1 MPIRCNI
8 NDFALL
14 YLPLVVTK
22 ESDVGLFLIFLP

>member
-8 NDFALL
+8 NNFSLL

-22 ESDVGLFLIFLP
+22 ESLFLILLP